1 MASYDL
7 CCCGDS
13 PWGSEPSSEAQVA
26 GNTCFTSLLNLPL
39 TPFLPSLQGT
49 NRQAGFPHV
58 PIFLERGSLE
68 PYISK

>member
-1 MASYDL
+1 MICAAVGTPS
-7 CCCGDS
+7 
-13 PWGSEPSSEAQVA
+13 WGSELSSEAQVA

-39 TPFLPSLQGT
+39 RPFLPSLQGT

-58 PIFLERGSLE
+58 PIFLERGNLK